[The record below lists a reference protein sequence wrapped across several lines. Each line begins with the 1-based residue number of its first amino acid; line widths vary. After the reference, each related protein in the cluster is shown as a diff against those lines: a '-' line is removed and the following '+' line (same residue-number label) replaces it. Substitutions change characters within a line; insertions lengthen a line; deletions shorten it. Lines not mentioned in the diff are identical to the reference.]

1 MSWRSPICIG
11 VLCCAAL
18 VGAAVGVAGATPA
31 PTGGSAD
38 LPDAA
43 NLSWLFPLNP
53 PSEGGHVIDARTPL
67 HLPGSSRAFTEAQLT
82 DRFFAPDWYPESHT
96 PMPDIVRHGRAP
108 GIYACGYCHLPAGEG
123 RPENAALAGLPA
135 AYIVEQDADM
145 KSGARRSAWHGRP
158 FLPVDL
164 MRDLAANAEAADVA
178 AAADY
183 FAAQTLRPR
192 VTVRERERIPRLRV
206 MGWLYVIDPRGGQEA
221 LGERLLEWAPDGE
234 RHERRDP
241 VMRYVAFV
249 PPGSV
254 KRGREIAAT
263 EQRGA
268 VQSCISCHGEHLQGI
283 GLIPALAGRSP
294 TYLLRQ
300 LVAFKTGDRAGSAAA
315 PMQAVAAR
323 LRLSDM
329 IAVAAYAA
337 AQ

>member
-1 MSWRSPICIG
+1 MRHGAISWRSPICIG
-11 VLCCAAL
+11 ALCCAA
-18 VGAAVGVAGATPA
+18 VAGAAAA
-31 PTGGSAD
+31 PTSSGGN

-43 NLSWLFPLNP
+43 NLSWLFPQNP
-53 PSEGGHVIDARTPL
+53 PSEGEHVIDAKMPL

-135 AYIVEQDADM
+135 AYIVQQVADM
-145 KSGARRSAWHGRP
+145 KSGARRSAWHGSP
-158 FLPVDL
+158 FLPVDF
-164 MRDLAANAEAADVA
+164 MRDLAANAAAADVA

-249 PPGSV
+249 PRGSV
-254 KRGREIAAT
+254 KRGREIAT
-263 EQRGA
+263 IEQRGA
-268 VQSCISCHGEHLQGI
+268 AQPCIGCHGEHLQGI

-300 LVAFKTGDRAGSAAA
+300 LVAFKTADRAGPAAA
-315 PMQAVAAR
+315 SMQAVAAQ
-323 LRLSDM
+323 LAIADM